1 MKSPHLRLPFWI
13 RVPATTAN
21 LGPGFDALAVALEL
35 YNYIAIEPGAPE
47 RPDPFAQ
54 EILDAY
60 HKARNLP
67 LKPYKLVVR
76 GSVPPARGLGSSAT
90 IRLGMLAALEK
101 VNRKSLDLDWLIA
114 TATRLEGHPDN
125 ITAAALGGFV
135 VCGGSQ
141 PARARVSSRLKFVA
155 AIPRIETSTRTARS
169 ILPPSVSLQDAANN
183 LRNASRI
190 TAAFLDRKYEE
201 ARGAFHDRL
210 HQPHRAALVPG
221 LEAAIEGA
229 ERAGAIGAFLSGA
242 GPTIIAICEKSEK
255 SIGQAMVTA
264 LHKAGLDEVDIQIL
278 AADNGG
284 LTVARFLPSSA
295 KETRC

>member
-1 MKSPHLRLPFWI
+1 MKSPHLHLPFWI

-21 LGPGFDALAVALEL
+21 LGPGFDALALALEL

-54 EILDAY
+54 EILEAY
-60 HKARNLP
+60 HKSRNLP

-76 GSVPPARGLGSSAT
+76 GNVPPARGLGSSAT
-90 IRLGMLAALEK
+90 IRLGMLAALDK
-101 VNRKSLDLDWLIA
+101 VNRRPFDLDWLIE
-114 TATRLEGHPDN
+114 TATKIEGHPDN

-135 VCGGSQ
+135 VCGGAQ
-141 PARARVSSRLKFVA
+141 PARVRVSSRLKFVA

-169 ILPPSVSLQDAANN
+169 ILPPSVSLQDAASN

-190 TAAFLDRKYEE
+190 TAAFIEKKYEE

-221 LEAAIEGA
+221 LEQAIEAA

-242 GPTIIAICEKSEK
+242 GPTILALCQKSEK
-255 SIGQAMVTA
+255 PIGNAMVAA
-264 LHKAGLDEVDIQIL
+264 LRKAGLDEVDVKVL
-278 AADNGG
+278 SADNGG
-284 LTVARFLPSSA
+284 ITTARFLPSSA

>member
-1 MKSPHLRLPFWI
+1 MKSPHLHLPFWI

-21 LGPGFDALAVALEL
+21 LGPGFDALALALEL
-35 YNYIAIEPGAPE
+35 YNYVAIEPGAPE

-54 EILDAY
+54 EILEAY
-60 HKARNLP
+60 HKSRNLP

-76 GSVPPARGLGSSAT
+76 GNVPPARGLGSSAT
-90 IRLGMLAALEK
+90 IRLGMLAALDK
-101 VNRKSLDLDWLIA
+101 VNRRPFDLDWLIE
-114 TATRLEGHPDN
+114 TATKIEGHPDN

-135 VCGGSQ
+135 VCGGAQ
-141 PARARVSSRLKFVA
+141 PARVRVSSRLKFVA

-169 ILPPSVSLQDAANN
+169 ILPPSVSLQDAASN

-190 TAAFLDRKYEE
+190 TAAFIEKKYEE

-221 LEAAIEGA
+221 LEQAIEAA

-242 GPTIIAICEKSEK
+242 GPTILALCQKSEK
-255 SIGQAMVTA
+255 PIGNAMVAA
-264 LHKAGLDEVDIQIL
+264 LRKAGLDEVDVKVL
-278 AADNGG
+278 SADNGG
-284 LTVARFLPSSA
+284 ITTARFLPSSA

>member
-1 MKSPHLRLPFWI
+1 MKSPHLHLPFWI

-21 LGPGFDALAVALEL
+21 LGPGFDALALALEL
-35 YNYIAIEPGAPE
+35 YNYIAIEPGVPE

-54 EILDAY
+54 EILEAY
-60 HKARNLP
+60 HKSRNLP

-76 GSVPPARGLGSSAT
+76 GNVPPARGLGSSAT
-90 IRLGMLAALEK
+90 IRLGMLAALDK
-101 VNRKSLDLDWLIA
+101 VNRRPFDLDWLIE
-114 TATRLEGHPDN
+114 TATKIEGHPDN

-135 VCGGSQ
+135 VCGGAQ
-141 PARARVSSRLKFVA
+141 PARVRVSSRLKFVA

-169 ILPPSVSLQDAANN
+169 ILPPSVSLQDAASN

-190 TAAFLDRKYEE
+190 TAAFIEKKYEE
-201 ARGAFHDRL
+201 AREAFHDRL

-221 LEAAIEGA
+221 LEQAIEAA

-242 GPTIIAICEKSEK
+242 GPTILALCQKSEK
-255 SIGQAMVTA
+255 PIGNAMVAA
-264 LHKAGLDEVDIQIL
+264 LRKAGLDEVDVKVL
-278 AADNGG
+278 SADNGG
-284 LTVARFLPSSA
+284 ITTARFLPSSA

>member
-1 MKSPHLRLPFWI
+1 MRSPHLRLPFWI

-21 LGPGFDALAVALEL
+21 LGPGFDALALALEL

-54 EILDAY
+54 EILEAY
-60 HKARNLP
+60 HKSRNLP

-76 GSVPPARGLGSSAT
+76 GNVPPARGLGSSAT
-90 IRLGMLAALEK
+90 IRLGMLAALDK
-101 VNRKSLDLDWLIA
+101 VNRRPFDLDWLIE
-114 TATRLEGHPDN
+114 TATKIEGHPDN
-125 ITAAALGGFV
+125 ITAAALGGFI
-135 VCGGSQ
+135 VCGGAQ
-141 PARARVSSRLKFVA
+141 PARVRISSRLKFVA

-169 ILPPSVSLQDAANN
+169 ILPPSVSLQDAASN

-190 TAAFLDRKYEE
+190 TAAFMERKYED

-221 LEAAIEGA
+221 LEQAIEAA

-242 GPTIIAICEKSEK
+242 GPTILAICQKSEK
-255 SIGQAMVTA
+255 HIGNAMVAA
-264 LHKAGLDEVDIQIL
+264 LRKAGLDEVDVKVL
-278 AADNGG
+278 SADNGG
-284 LTVARFLPSSA
+284 ITTARFLPSSA

>member
-1 MKSPHLRLPFWI
+1 MKSPHLHLPFWI

-21 LGPGFDALAVALEL
+21 LGPGFDALALALEL

-54 EILDAY
+54 EILEAY
-60 HKARNLP
+60 HKSRNLP

-76 GSVPPARGLGSSAT
+76 GNVPPARGLGSSAT
-90 IRLGMLAALEK
+90 IRLGMLAALDK
-101 VNRKSLDLDWLIA
+101 VNRRPFDLDWLIE
-114 TATRLEGHPDN
+114 TATKIEGHPDN

-135 VCGGSQ
+135 VCGGAQ
-141 PARARVSSRLKFVA
+141 PARVRVSSRLKFVA

-169 ILPPSVSLQDAANN
+169 ILPPSVSLQDAASN

-190 TAAFLDRKYEE
+190 TAAFIEKKYEE
-201 ARGAFHDRL
+201 ARGAFRDRL

-221 LEAAIEGA
+221 LEQAIEAA

-242 GPTIIAICEKSEK
+242 GPTILALCQKSEK
-255 SIGQAMVTA
+255 PIGNAMVAA
-264 LHKAGLDEVDIQIL
+264 LRKAGLDEVDVKVL
-278 AADNGG
+278 SADNGG
-284 LTVARFLPSSA
+284 ITTARFLPSSA

>member
-1 MKSPHLRLPFWI
+1 MKSPHLHLPFWI

-21 LGPGFDALAVALEL
+21 LGPGFDALALALEL

-54 EILDAY
+54 EILEAY

-67 LKPYKLVVR
+67 LKPYKLIVR
-76 GSVPPARGLGSSAT
+76 GNVPPARGLGSSAT
-90 IRLGMLAALEK
+90 IRLGMLAALDK
-101 VNRKSLDLDWLIA
+101 VNRKPVDLDWLIE

-125 ITAAALGGFV
+125 VTAAALGGFV
-135 VCGGSQ
+135 VCGGAQ
-141 PARARVSSRLKFVA
+141 AARVRVSSRLKFVA

-169 ILPPSVSLQDAANN
+169 ILPPSVSLQDAVNN
-183 LRNASRI
+183 LRNSSRI
-190 TAAFLDRKYEE
+190 TAAFLERKYED

-221 LEAAIEGA
+221 LEQAIEAA

-242 GPTIIAICEKSEK
+242 GPTILAVCQRSEK
-255 SIGQAMVTA
+255 SIGHAMVTA
-264 LHKAGLDEVDIQIL
+264 LHKAGLDEVDVQVL
-278 AADNGG
+278 SADNGG
-284 LTVARFLPSSA
+284 LTVARLLPSSA
-295 KETRC
+295 RETRC